1 MNARLIDFRP
11 PRIAQLL
18 VVIAV
23 LLHWLTP
30 LQQTL
35 IYSNPA
41 AGALL
46 GIAGFAAM
54 MQGWWLFRQVDTP
67 ICPTAS
73 EERLVTRG
81 IYRFTRNPMY
91 LGMVAMLL
99 GMALAVG
106 TLPFYVAAVIYF
118 TVIDLVFCRYEE
130 QKLAIRFGE
139 DYLAYKDRV
148 RRWL

>member
-1 MNARLIDFRP
+1 MTIRLTDFRP

-18 VVIAV
+18 LAIAV

-30 LQQTL
+30 LQQTI

-41 AGALL
+41 AGALI

-54 MQGWWLFRQVDTP
+54 MQGWWQFKQVDTP

-99 GMALAVG
+99 GMALVVG
-106 TLPFYVAAVIYF
+106 TLPFYLVAVVYFAVI
-118 TVIDLVFCRYEE
+118 DRVFCRYEE
-130 QKLAIRFGE
+130 RKLVLRFGD
-139 DYLAYKDRV
+139 DYLAYRKRV
-148 RRWL
+148 RRWI